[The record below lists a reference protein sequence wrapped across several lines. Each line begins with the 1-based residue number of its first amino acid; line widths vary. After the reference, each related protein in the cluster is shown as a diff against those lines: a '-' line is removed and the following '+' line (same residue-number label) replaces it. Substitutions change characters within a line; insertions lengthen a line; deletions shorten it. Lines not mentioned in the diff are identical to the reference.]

1 MDWSLWIKGNLRLSC
16 KDRWGVG
23 EGETLFCFVGRFMEQ
38 KGVIHLIEAVAKL
51 AGAEEHTPP
60 FRVLMVGDGG
70 FIGEYKKIIAD
81 RKLDRQFIFT
91 GFIPEVR
98 PILAAVD
105 AIVVPSLWEASS
117 LVSLEAFSVGCPVI
131 ASNCIGLREVVA
143 DTPAIVVPAG
153 DSERLAAGMSLFLS
167 QPALYKGKA
176 IDFISEASER
186 FNVKSLLLSLM
197 HYSMRCSEAAKDRR
211 NGSIT
216 FRRNIHSHVQ

>member
-1 MDWSLWIKGNLRLSC
+1 MDRRKSSAEL

-23 EGETLFCFVGRFMEQ
+23 EGETLFCLVGRFMEQ

-51 AGAEEHTPP
+51 VGAEEHTPP

-98 PILAAVD
+98 PILAAVN
-105 AIVVPSLWEASS
+105 AIVVSSLWEASS

-143 DTPAIVVPAG
+143 TRRPLWSPQEIQSGLQRACHCFCPNRPYTKV
-153 DSERLAAGMSLFLS
+153 RLS
-167 QPALYKGKA
+167 
-176 IDFISEASER
+176 ISSAR
-186 FNVKSLLLSLM
+186 QVRGL
-197 HYSMRCSEAAKDRR
+197 
-211 NGSIT
+211 T
-216 FRRNIHSHVQ
+216 